1 MQQLQF
7 ELSWDKAIAALDRQ
21 YIENIFN
28 ETKHSMVAEL
38 LCSPIREAI
47 NHKEEL
53 LVTVLV
59 HNFSE
64 RSLTFNNKKVR
75 YSIDGE
81 IIAEEELTLP
91 TFVIPSRVSMP
102 WTFIFP
108 KGSYVQKNSYD
119 NGHLE
124 IL

>member
-21 YIENIFN
+21 YIENIFY
-28 ETKHSMVAEL
+28 ETKHSMDAEYL
-38 LCSPIREAI
+38 FSSIREAI
-47 NHKEEL
+47 NYKEEL

-64 RSLTFNNKKVR
+64 RSLTFNNKGLR

-81 IIAEEELTLP
+81 IIAEEVFSLP
-91 TFVIPSRVSMP
+91 SFVIPSRVSKP

-119 NGHLE
+119 QGHLE
-124 IL
+124 LL

>member
-21 YIENIFN
+21 YIEKIFN
-28 ETKHSMVAEL
+28 ETKQTKDAEFI
-38 LCSPIREAI
+38 CSPIREAI

-59 HNFSE
+59 HNFTE
-64 RSLTFNNKKVR
+64 KNLIFNNKRLR

-81 IIAEEELTLP
+81 IIAEEVFSLP
-91 TFVIPSRVSMP
+91 SFVIPSRVSKP

-119 NGHLE
+119 QGHLE
-124 IL
+124 LL